1 MAHKYCPICE
11 QEFSAERKACPDC
24 GALIDG
30 PGRDDGSSA
39 RTWKALALALALA
52 AFVVYSGMVRETG
65 PARELEAL
73 HSSEEAI
80 VQCRQGIESRLADRS
95 GTVQGLLE
103 AEYLQGAE
111 YVVRGDVS
119 VMNGRRRVT
128 SSVLCETQF
137 RPESGWTIEHVELG
151 S

>member
-11 QEFSAERKACPDC
+11 QKFSAERKACPDC

-39 RTWKALALALALA
+39 RAWKALALAFALGAFMVYSALA
-52 AFVVYSGMVRETG
+52 RETG
-65 PARELEAL
+65 PAPELEAQ
-73 HSSEEAI
+73 HSADDAI
-80 VQCRQGIESRLADRS
+80 AQCREGIESRLSGRS
-95 GTVQGLLE
+95 GAVQGLLE
-103 AEYLQGAE
+103 AEYLQGGE
-111 YVVRGDVS
+111 YLVRGDVS
-119 VMNGRRRVT
+119 VVNGRRRVT
-128 SSVLCETQF
+128 SSVLCEAQF